1 LSFLKN
7 EKLQKNWD
15 LYFIRNMK
23 NIKLKKSVCVFCG
36 SKNGNSKIFKDATLE
51 LGAQLAKNEIR
62 LVYGGGSLGLMG
74 ELSKSVHRNKGEV
87 LGVIPKNLLK
97 IEGINKNHGE
107 IIITDDMHKRKKTM
121 YDNSDAF
128 LCLPGGIGT
137 LEEVSETI
145 TWFQLNISRKPIFF
159 LNINRY
165 WDNFRILL
173 EQFVSLE
180 FSDKDLLNYF
190 VFFESVETLM
200 PSLLSS
206 LNIPSKE

>member
-1 LSFLKN
+1 
-7 EKLQKNWD
+7 
-15 LYFIRNMK
+15 MK
-23 NIKLKKSVCVFCG
+23 NIKQKKSICVFCG
-36 SKNGNSKIFKDATLE
+36 SKHGNSAIYKDATLE
-51 LGAQLAKNEIR
+51 LGEQLAKNEIK

-74 ELSKSVHRNKGEV
+74 ELSKSVHRNKGEI

-107 IIITDDMHKRKKTM
+107 IIITNDMHKRKKTM
-121 YDNSDAF
+121 YENADAF

-145 TWFQLNISRKPIFF
+145 TWFQLKISRKPIFF
-159 LNINRY
+159 LNINGY
-165 WDNFRILL
+165 WDNFRVLL

-180 FSDKDLLNYF
+180 FSDQDLLNYLN
-190 VFFESVETLM
+190 FFESVETLI

-206 LNIPSKE
+206 LDIPSKE

>member
-1 LSFLKN
+1 
-7 EKLQKNWD
+7 
-15 LYFIRNMK
+15 MK

-145 TWFQLNISRKPIFF
+145 TWFQLNINRKPIFF
-159 LNINRY
+159 LNINGY

-190 VFFESVETLM
+190 IFFESVETLM

>member
-1 LSFLKN
+1 M
-7 EKLQKNWD
+7 EKVK
-15 LYFIRNMK
+15 YR
-23 NIKLKKSVCVFCG
+23 KSLCVFCG
-36 SKNGNSKIFKDATLE
+36 SKYGNNLIYKKAAKE
-51 LGAQLAKNEIR
+51 LGTYLAKNKIR

-74 ELSKSVHRNKGEV
+74 ELSNSVNSNNGHI
-87 LGVIPKNLLK
+87 LGVIPKHLLL

-137 LEEVSETI
+137 LEEISETI
-145 TWFQLNISRKPIFF
+145 TWFQLKISRKPIFF
-159 LNINRY
+159 LNINGY
-165 WDNFRILL
+165 WDNYRILL

-180 FSDKDLLNYF
+180 FASTDLLNYF
-190 VFFESVETLM
+190 SFFESVETLI

-206 LNIPSKE
+206 LKIDSKE

>member
-1 LSFLKN
+1 
-7 EKLQKNWD
+7 
-15 LYFIRNMK
+15 MK
-23 NIKLKKSVCVFCG
+23 NIKKKKTICVFCG
-36 SKNGNSKIFKDATLE
+36 SKHGNSTIYKDATLE
-51 LGAQLAKNEIR
+51 LGEQLAKNEIK

-97 IEGINKNHGE
+97 IEGINKNLGE
-107 IIITDDMHKRKKTM
+107 IIITNDMHKRKKTM
-121 YDNSDAF
+121 YENADAF

-145 TWFQLNISRKPIFF
+145 TWFQLKISRKPIFF
-159 LNINRY
+159 LNINGY
-165 WDNFRILL
+165 WNNFRVLL

-180 FSDKDLLNYF
+180 FSDQDLLNYLN
-190 VFFESVETLM
+190 FFESVETLI

-206 LNIPSKE
+206 LDIPSKE

>member
-1 LSFLKN
+1 
-7 EKLQKNWD
+7 
-15 LYFIRNMK
+15 MK
-23 NIKLKKSVCVFCG
+23 NIIQKKSLCVFCG
-36 SKNGNSKIFKDATLE
+36 SKNGNSSIYKEAAEK
-51 LGAQLAKNEIR
+51 LGEQLAKNQIK

-74 ELSKSVHRNKGEV
+74 ELSKSVHKNNGEA
-87 LGVIPKNLLK
+87 LGIIPKHLLQ
-97 IEGINKNHGE
+97 IEGIDKNYGE
-107 IIITDDMHKRKKTM
+107 IIITDDMHIRKKTM

-128 LCLPGGIGT
+128 LCLPGSIGT

-159 LNINRY
+159 LNITGY

-180 FSDKDLLNYF
+180 FASTDLLNYF
-190 VFFESVETLM
+190 SFFESVETLI

-206 LNIPSKE
+206 LEIDSKE

>member
-1 LSFLKN
+1 
-7 EKLQKNWD
+7 
-15 LYFIRNMK
+15 MK
-23 NIKLKKSVCVFCG
+23 NIKQKKSICVFCG
-36 SKNGNSKIFKDATLE
+36 SKHGNSKIYKDATLE
-51 LGAQLAKNEIR
+51 LGEQLAKNEIK

-74 ELSKSVHRNKGEV
+74 ELSKSVHRNEGEV

-107 IIITDDMHKRKKTM
+107 IIITNDMHKRKKTM
-121 YDNSDAF
+121 YESADAF

-145 TWFQLNISRKPIFF
+145 TWFQLKITRKPIFF
-159 LNINRY
+159 LNINGY
-165 WDNFRILL
+165 WNNFRVLL

-180 FSDKDLLNYF
+180 FSDQDLLNYLN
-190 VFFESVETLM
+190 FFESVETLI

-206 LNIPSKE
+206 LDIPSKE

>member
-1 LSFLKN
+1 M
-7 EKLQKNWD
+7 E
-15 LYFIRNMK
+15 
-23 NIKLKKSVCVFCG
+23 NIKQKKSLCVFCG
-36 SKNGNSKIFKDATLE
+36 SKNGSSSIYKEAAEK
-51 LGAQLAKNEIR
+51 LGAQLARNQIKLI
-62 LVYGGGSLGLMG
+62 YGGGSLGLMG
-74 ELSKSVHRNKGEV
+74 ELSKSVHKSNGEV
-87 LGVIPKNLLK
+87 LGIIPKHLLQ

-107 IIITDDMHKRKKTM
+107 IIITDDMHIRKKTM

-159 LNINRY
+159 LNINGY
-165 WDNFRILL
+165 WDNFRTLL

-180 FSDKDLLNYF
+180 FASTDLLNYF
-190 VFFESVETLM
+190 SFFESVETLI

-206 LNIPSKE
+206 LEIDSKE

>member
-1 LSFLKN
+1 
-7 EKLQKNWD
+7 
-15 LYFIRNMK
+15 MK
-23 NIKLKKSVCVFCG
+23 NSKQKKSICVFCG
-36 SKNGNSKIFKDATLE
+36 SKYGNSAIYKDATLE
-51 LGAQLAKNEIR
+51 LGEQLAKNKIK
-62 LVYGGGSLGLMG
+62 LIYGGGSLGLMG

-121 YDNSDAF
+121 YENADAF

-145 TWFQLNISRKPIFF
+145 TWFQLNINRKPIFF
-159 LNINRY
+159 LNINGY
-165 WDNFRILL
+165 WNNFRVLL

-180 FSDKDLLNYF
+180 FSDQDLLNYF
-190 VFFESVETLM
+190 IFFESVETLM

-206 LNIPSKE
+206 LDIPSKE

>member
-1 LSFLKN
+1 MIIFLRSFSTDYN
-7 EKLQKNWD
+7 E
-15 LYFIRNMK
+15 
-23 NIKLKKSVCVFCG
+23 
-36 SKNGNSKIFKDATLE
+36 A
-51 LGAQLAKNEIR
+51 
-62 LVYGGGSLGLMG
+62 
-74 ELSKSVHRNKGEV
+74 KGES
-87 LGVIPKNLLK
+87 KKKK
-97 IEGINKNHGE
+97 IEGINKNIGE
-107 IIITDDMHKRKKTM
+107 IIITDDMHIRKKTM

-159 LNINRY
+159 LNINGY

-180 FSDKDLLNYF
+180 FASTDLLNYF
-190 VFFESVETLM
+190 SFFESVETLI

-206 LNIPSKE
+206 LEIDSKE

>member
-1 LSFLKN
+1 
-7 EKLQKNWD
+7 
-15 LYFIRNMK
+15 MK

-74 ELSKSVHRNKGEV
+74 ELSKSVHRNQGEV

-145 TWFQLNISRKPIFF
+145 TWFQLNINRKPIFF

-180 FSDKDLLNYF
+180 FSDKDLLNHF
-190 VFFESVETLM
+190 IFFESIETLM

>member
-1 LSFLKN
+1 
-7 EKLQKNWD
+7 
-15 LYFIRNMK
+15 MK
-23 NIKLKKSVCVFCG
+23 NIKQKKSICVFCG
-36 SKNGNSKIFKDATLE
+36 SKTGNSTIYKDATLE
-51 LGAQLAKNEIR
+51 LGEQLAKNEIK

-107 IIITDDMHKRKKTM
+107 IIITNDMHKRKKTM
-121 YDNSDAF
+121 YENADAF

-145 TWFQLNISRKPIFF
+145 TWFQLKISRKPIFF
-159 LNINRY
+159 LNINGY
-165 WDNFRILL
+165 WNNFRVLL

-180 FSDKDLLNYF
+180 FSDQDLLNYLN
-190 VFFESVETLM
+190 FFESVETLI

-206 LNIPSKE
+206 LDIPSKE

>member
-1 LSFLKN
+1 
-7 EKLQKNWD
+7 
-15 LYFIRNMK
+15 MK
-23 NIKLKKSVCVFCG
+23 NIKQKKSICVFCG
-36 SKNGNSKIFKDATLE
+36 SKYGNSTIYKDATLE
-51 LGAQLAKNEIR
+51 LGKQLAKNKIK

-107 IIITDDMHKRKKTM
+107 IIITNDMHKRKKTM
-121 YDNSDAF
+121 YENADAF

-159 LNINRY
+159 LNINGY
-165 WDNFRILL
+165 WDNFRVLL
-173 EQFVSLE
+173 KQFVSLE
-180 FSDKDLLNYF
+180 FSDEDLLNYF
-190 VFFESVETLM
+190 IFFESVETLM
-200 PSLLSS
+200 PPLLNSLD
-206 LNIPSKE
+206 IPSKE

>member
-1 LSFLKN
+1 
-7 EKLQKNWD
+7 
-15 LYFIRNMK
+15 MK
-23 NIKLKKSVCVFCG
+23 NIKQKKSICVFCG
-36 SKNGNSKIFKDATLE
+36 SKNGNSAIYKDAALE
-51 LGAQLAKNEIR
+51 LGEQLAKNEIK
-62 LVYGGGSLGLMG
+62 LIYGGGSLGLMG

-121 YDNSDAF
+121 YENADAF

-145 TWFQLNISRKPIFF
+145 TWFQLNINRKPIFF
-159 LNINRY
+159 LNINGY
-165 WDNFRILL
+165 WNNFRVLL
-173 EQFVSLE
+173 NQFVSLE
-180 FSDKDLLNYF
+180 FSDQDLLNYF
-190 VFFESVETLM
+190 IFFESVETLM

-206 LNIPSKE
+206 LDIPSKE